1 MTTITLNS
9 SIAADS
15 FDANVLRCDL
25 DLAIGASTDLL
36 FTLWRHRTT
45 TEGVRVLTNTF
56 RHFATSRTK
65 PIGLITIIEPQAKMP
80 EAGSRE
86 PLARML
92 KDASEHVLISGVAF
106 EGSGFMAASVRSVVV
121 GLTLLARQT
130 YPHRVFP
137 NVKQASSWIEL
148 ESEKLGSR
156 FDSAETQAHVAHFRR
171 LVAMQV

>member
-1 MTTITLNS
+1 MTTLTLNS
-9 SIAADS
+9 SVAADS
-15 FDANVLRCDL
+15 CKTNVLHCDL
-25 DLAIGASTDLL
+25 DLAIGASKDLL

-45 TEGVRVLTNTF
+45 IEGVQVLANALQ
-56 RHFATSRTK
+56 HFATSRTK
-65 PIGLITIIEPQAKMP
+65 AIGLVTIEPQAKMP

-86 PLARML
+86 QLARML

-106 EGSGFMAASVRSVVV
+106 EGSGFVAASVRSVVV

-137 NVKQASSWIEL
+137 NVKEASFWIEL

-156 FDSAETQAHVAHFRR
+156 FDSEETQAQVASFRR
-171 LVAMQV
+171 LVTMRA

>member
-1 MTTITLNS
+1 MSTIALNT
-9 SIAADS
+9 SIAADPHKT
-15 FDANVLRCDL
+15 NVLHCDP
-25 DLAIGASTDLL
+25 DLAIGASGDFV

-45 TEGVRVLTNTF
+45 VEGVRILANVV
-56 RHFATSRTK
+56 RHFVTGRTK
-65 PIGLITIIEPQAKMP
+65 GVGLFTIIEPQAKMP

-86 PLARML
+86 QLAQML
-92 KDASEHVLISGVAF
+92 KDASEHVLISCVAF
-106 EGSGFMAASVRSVVV
+106 EGSGFMAASVRSVVI

-137 NVKQASSWIEL
+137 NVKEAALWIEL